1 MALKTLCSVG
11 SRLLFCSLKVFLRT
25 PSFLGF
31 SVATGQTVWIMLY
44 VIFRDSIWNMV
55 TVTDCNYI
63 YFILTLHWGGVKTDL
78 EKHLLCVI
86 DSFLF
91 EKNFLRRTS
100 VRVSLANFFV
110 WETEGMHVCGESL
123 WGVFRVWE
131 QTELL
136 QAGQVVSCWFSTEP
150 AVVSW
155 WWESSLSLGLQRGSF
170 KGQWVGPLGS
180 SVSMFWGTLRNA
192 QCLVSWAL
200 CLLLMSTL
208 HYVQSWNSLTVAK
221 DTLPETV
228 DRICGGR

>member
-1 MALKTLCSVG
+1 MALKPLCSVG

-31 SVATGQTVWIMLY
+31 SVATGQTVGIMLY

-131 QTELL
+131 QTEAAAGRSSGILL
-136 QAGQVVSCWFSTEP
+136 VLHRTSCGFLIVEEFPFPWVAAWFFSGPVS
-150 AVVSW
+150 
-155 WWESSLSLGLQRGSF
+155 
-170 KGQWVGPLGS
+170 
-180 SVSMFWGTLRNA
+180 GTL
-192 QCLVSWAL
+192 
-200 CLLLMSTL
+200 
-208 HYVQSWNSLTVAK
+208 
-221 DTLPETV
+221 
-228 DRICGGR
+228 G